1 MTRLLSRPAR
11 RRLARGARSRAGF
24 TLTELLVS
32 MTLLS
37 VVMGSVVSV
46 ITTVQRDY
54 ARQRTRDGSM
64 TAVRSAELL
73 IGRVFRTAG
82 ADPNKVGVVGISAQ
96 PNGTGSV
103 RVRADFN
110 PADGDTNDDLEDVTI
125 DLSGQDLRVKGWV
138 KQGTMQWDAATNRLA
153 FDLSRKDGSEPVPVA
168 YTGILPDMFAE
179 GREVVVEG
187 RYESPGLKA
196 KQIMT
201 SCPSKYEAERE
212 QGAKHPGA

>member
-73 IGRVFRTAG
+73 LGRVFRTAG
-82 ADPNKVGVVGISAQ
+82 ADPNKVGITGIQAQ
-96 PNGTGSV
+96 PNGNGSV

-110 PADGDTNDDLEDVTI
+110 PADGDTNDPLEDVTI
-125 DLSGQDLRVKGWV
+125 DLSGTDMRVKW
-138 KQGTMQWDAATNRLA
+138 QGTGAATPLVSPVSALTFEYYRRDGTQLTNLA
-153 FDLSRKDGSEPVPVA
+153 YADSAKRVRIVITSPMVDRYGNTTLMRSESWAFVRN
-168 YTGILPDMFAE
+168 D
-179 GREVVVEG
+179 
-187 RYESPGLKA
+187 
-196 KQIMT
+196 
-201 SCPSKYEAERE
+201 
-212 QGAKHPGA
+212 

>member
-1 MTRLLSRPAR
+1 VTRSDSRPSR
-11 RRLARGARSRAGF
+11 RRLARHARRAGF

-46 ITTVQRDY
+46 ITQVQRDY

-82 ADPNKVGVVGISAQ
+82 ADPNKVGVVGITAQ

-103 RVRADFN
+103 RIRADFN

-125 DLSGQDLRVKGWV
+125 DLYGQDLRVKWR
-138 KQGTMQWDAATNRLA
+138 GTGAAAALVSPVSGLTFEYYRRDGTQLTNIA
-153 FDLSRKDGSEPVPVA
+153 FADSAKRVRVVITSPMVDRNGNTTLLRSESWAFVRN
-168 YTGILPDMFAE
+168 D
-179 GREVVVEG
+179 
-187 RYESPGLKA
+187 
-196 KQIMT
+196 
-201 SCPSKYEAERE
+201 
-212 QGAKHPGA
+212 